1 MRWLVEPD
9 NEIVTAYLAK
19 PGMNLSDIVQSSA
32 EVSGLD
38 VFVAGAV
45 PPNPSELLL
54 SSRVN
59 DFIDQ
64 LRAHYDMIVIDSAPI
79 AMVSDTFS
87 LAKFSDAVLFVTRA
101 NYTKRNLMNY
111 LNTVM
116 SRGQLKNVSVVVNDT
131 NPNVSTGYGYG
142 YGEE

>member
-1 MRWLVEPD
+1 M
-9 NEIVTAYLAK
+9 
-19 PGMNLSDIVQSSA
+19 
-32 EVSGLD
+32 SGLD

>member
-1 MRWLVEPD
+1 
-9 NEIVTAYLAK
+9 
-19 PGMNLSDIVQSSA
+19 
-32 EVSGLD
+32 
-38 VFVAGAV
+38 
-45 PPNPSELLL
+45 
-54 SSRVN
+54 
-59 DFIDQ
+59 
-64 LRAHYDMIVIDSAPI
+64 
-79 AMVSDTFS
+79 MVSDTFS